1 MTIALAS
8 RRKTVL
14 RVIAMFAA
22 LSALSGPPA
31 MAADEVQRLNLGTYK
46 LSFPKTW
53 LSRRD
58 VAIVA
63 VGAKGSA
70 KLPTSDPVD
79 VRTIIFVARDSWY
92 ATPSFDLPAII
103 DLSFQAGQYMRMS
116 SEELLWFDEA
126 SKLQADANGFVKVAN
141 YVQSGIFV
149 RKDYKNEFGSPL
161 IVQKSTDRP
170 PFYPLSDVSIVL
182 NSDLRLRYRFT
193 DGSFRE
199 DQWMQLYENVSAFVA
214 YLKQLK

>member
-103 DLSFQAGQYMRMS
+103 DLSFQAGQYMRV
-116 SEELLWFDEA
+116 ELLKSCSGLTRRQSCKRMPTDLLKWLITCSPEF
-126 SKLQADANGFVKVAN
+126 SYVKTTRMN
-141 YVQSGIFV
+141 S
-149 RKDYKNEFGSPL
+149 E
-161 IVQKSTDRP
+161 
-170 PFYPLSDVSIVL
+170 VL
-182 NSDLRLRYRFT
+182 
-193 DGSFRE
+193 
-199 DQWMQLYENVSAFVA
+199 
-214 YLKQLK
+214 